1 MRALI
6 CTFLLTTAAIAQGA
20 VTRPERDV
28 VLIDARGFV
37 TRLTGFRRVSGD
49 DNFRGYRGAA
59 RILVPFDRVREFEV
73 RPSPGGAARTR
84 VRIHPVEGEPIE
96 GEYDEQEGGILY
108 AGYANFG
115 KITIFFRDIRRLT
128 ILRKSDPEK
137 APDLSDEGYGVDAE
151 VRDLRNVK
159 TRLTGFRRL
168 AGGDRILGVRGSMHV
183 MIPTR
188 SLKRLVLA
196 RDEDSRLLKATA
208 SLRDGSQV
216 AFHLPPYEEKTV
228 YGGRSDLGRF
238 RITLGDLR
246 EVVVSRATPAPP
258 TPKGKDRGKKAARED
273 PDGRKPDE
281 RMRGEADKGRQEVT
295 E

>member
-6 CTFLLTTAAIAQGA
+6 CTFLLTTAAFAQGA
-20 VTRPERDV
+20 MTRPERDV

-73 RPSPGGAARTR
+73 RPAPGGAARTR

-96 GEYDEQEGGILY
+96 AEYDEQEGGGLY
-108 AGYANFG
+108 AGFANFG

-137 APDLSDEGYGVDAE
+137 APEFLDEGFGVDAE

-168 AGGDRILGVRGSMHV
+168 AGGDRILGIRGSMHV
-183 MIPTR
+183 TIPTR
-188 SLKRLVLA
+188 RLKRLVLA

-246 EVVVSRATPAPP
+246 ELVVSRATPAPP
-258 TPKGKDRGKKAARED
+258 TPKAKDRGKKAGRDGAG
-273 PDGRKPDE
+273 GRKPD
-281 RMRGEADKGRQEVT
+281 RRVTGEAVKGHPGVT